1 MFRPMNEV
9 ERAERELSFRKT
21 GVYLGPMILGSLVAG
36 SAYRTVC
43 GGRYFV
49 LDGVFDRNVIW
60 NVGFAVL
67 ASMFAWSLREPR
79 ARLAF
84 TVFAVQQAA
93 LSYGSILGAPINAWL
108 SGVLSVTFAVLLT
121 SSSISIQP
129 KWRVVVPAVFA
140 AMFLFR
146 WITLYYA
153 DSIIGGH
160 SVFRSSP
167 LC

>member
-1 MFRPMNEV
+1 MNDV
-9 ERAERELSFRKT
+9 ERAERELSVREM
-21 GVYLGPMILGSLVAG
+21 GVYFGPMILGSMAAG
-36 SAYRTVC
+36 SVYRTVC
-43 GGRYFV
+43 GGRSFV
-49 LDGVFDRNVIW
+49 LVGFMDRNFIW
-60 NVGFAVL
+60 NVGFGLL
-67 ASMFAWSLREPR
+67 ATMLAWGLREPR

-84 TVFAVQQAA
+84 AVFAVQQAA
-93 LSYGSILGAPINAWL
+93 LSFGSILGAPINPWL

-121 SSSISIQP
+121 LSSVATQP
-129 KWRVVVPAVFA
+129 KWRVVAPAVFT

-167 LC
+167 FC